1 MYGGTR
7 RLGRISNMN
16 NEKILEAARKNKNR
30 GKEFEQKE
38 STRSS
43 LLGILVALLV
53 GIGLFL
59 LEYFVNNSVNIGFI
73 AIGMTASGVQSLY
86 EGLKV
91 KRHYLTVLG
100 AVQTLIAIIAILA
113 FVGQVVLQ

>member
-1 MYGGTR
+1 MV
-7 RLGRISNMN
+7 LSMN

-43 LLGILVALLV
+43 LLGTLVALLV

-59 LEYFVNNSVNIGFI
+59 LEYFINDTVNIGFI
-73 AIGMTASGVQSLY
+73 AVGMTASGYSRFTR
-86 EGLKV
+86 GLKSGNF
-91 KRHYLTVLG
+91 L
-100 AVQTLIAIIAILA
+100 
-113 FVGQVVLQ
+113 